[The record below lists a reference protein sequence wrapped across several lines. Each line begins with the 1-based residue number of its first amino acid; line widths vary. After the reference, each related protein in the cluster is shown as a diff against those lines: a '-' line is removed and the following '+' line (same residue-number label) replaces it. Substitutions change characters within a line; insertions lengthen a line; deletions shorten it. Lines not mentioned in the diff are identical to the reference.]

1 MSKQNLL
8 TTLLAAVLGAAIA
21 LGAQALMKP
30 SGTEGTTDVSDEFGT
45 NVREYLLANP
55 NVVIEAL
62 QKHQQQEQQAQLDAA
77 KQVVQAESQ
86 RIFTQPS
93 SPIVGNQN
101 GNVSMVEFFDYNCG
115 YCRRAAPDVE
125 KLIADDPN
133 LRVIHKQ
140 LPILGPESLEATKVA
155 LAARMQDPAIYP
167 KIHHAFMTHEGKLD
181 AAAIEKIAR
190 EAGANWEKV
199 LVDKESDT
207 IKDEIKTNYEL
218 AQKLGLTGTPGFIVG
233 SQFLP
238 GAQPFEA
245 LKSAID
251 AERQQQSAAQSPDAA
266 AAPAEPTAAAPTA
279 EAPATPEAT
288 APEATAPQAATPE
301 AQPEAAPAH

>member
-8 TTLLAAVLGAAIA
+8 TTLLAAVLGAAIV
-21 LGAQALMKP
+21 LGVQSFMKP
-30 SGTEGTTDVSDEFGT
+30 GTTEGTTDVSDEFGT
-45 NVREYLLANP
+45 NVREYLLSNP
-55 NVVIEAL
+55 NVIIEAL

-93 SPIVGNQN
+93 SPVVGNPN
-101 GNVSMVEFFDYNCG
+101 GNVTMVEFFDYNCG

-125 KLIADDPN
+125 KLIADDAN

-155 LAARMQDPAIYP
+155 LAARMQDPALYP
-167 KIHHAFMTHEGKLD
+167 KIHHGFMTHEGKLD

-190 EAGANWEKV
+190 DAGANWEKV
-199 LVDKESDT
+199 LVDKESDA

-251 AERQQQSAAQSPDAA
+251 AERQQQSSAQNPDAT
-266 AAPAEPTAAAPTA
+266 APAEPTAVAPTA
-279 EAPATPEAT
+279 DAPATPEAAT
-288 APEATAPQAATPE
+288 PEAATPE
-301 AQPEAAPAH
+301 AQPEAAPAQ